1 MKRLTLKYNWLY
13 FIALCA
19 SLLTACEPADIATKS
34 PMTFKNGQVRAI
46 AAADANARVFAYRVT
61 EENATPEWLYGTA
74 AKGANAQLTNI
85 DFTNKKATFAVDG
98 ETKYWTNATYNFFSL
113 YSKTLT
119 ATGSSEP
126 QFNATT
132 KTFTFPYTIADVT
145 NSDNELWATSKLNEV
160 HEASESTPVKFEFNH
175 ILSKINFRIKKH
187 SSNSDNK
194 IVVTKVSISNVYTS
208 GVYNL
213 DVANNLETWT
223 RNLDG
228 DGNVVDVSSILEFT
242 PEESNSQIQVAGA
255 LVLGD
260 NGFLAIPQTVGVNTM
275 KIVIAYDFYDEI
287 EDTTPAYSKEVE
299 AYLPIS
305 VVKEWEVGKNYIYNL
320 LLSAETNDIFFT
332 TPTIS
337 DWGTSSVGSI
347 IIQ

>member
-61 EENATPEWLYGTA
+61 EGNATPEWLYGTA
-74 AKGANAQLTNI
+74 TKGANAQLTNI

-132 KTFTFPYTIADVT
+132 KTFTFPYTIAGVT
-145 NSDNELWATSKLNEV
+145 NSDNELWAASKLNEV
-160 HEASESTPVKFEFNH
+160 HEASESNPVKFEFNH
-175 ILSKINFRIKKH
+175 ILSKINFKIKKH
-187 SSNSDNK
+187 TANNDNK
-194 IVVTKVSISNVYTS
+194 IVVTKVTISDVYTS

-213 DVANNLETWT
+213 AVESSSATWTFADNTIKPIIEFNNLTSDIT
-223 RNLDG
+223 IAG
-228 DGNVVDVSSILEFT
+228 TSILT
-242 PEESNSQIQVAGA
+242 
-255 LVLGD
+255 D
-260 NGFLAIPQTVGVNTM
+260 GFLVIPQTVGAN
-275 KIVIAYDFYDEI
+275 KKEIVIDYSYYNTPSDD
-287 EDTTPAYSKEVE
+287 TPAYTKQVK
-299 AYLPIS
+299 AFLPIS
-305 VVKEWEVGKNYIYNL
+305 AVTNWEIGKNYVYNL
-320 LLSAETNDIFFT
+320 LLSADVNAIFFT

-337 DWGTSSVGSI
+337 DWGGSSVGSI

>member
-19 SLLTACEPADIATKS
+19 ALLTACEPADIVTKS

-74 AKGANAQLTNI
+74 TKGANAQLTNI

-126 QFNATT
+126 QFDATT
-132 KTFTFPYTIADVT
+132 KTFTFPYTIASVT
-145 NSDNELWATSKLNEV
+145 NSDNELWAASKLNEV

-175 ILSKINFRIKKH
+175 ILSKINFKIKKH
-187 SSNSDNK
+187 TTNTDNR
-194 IVVTKVSISNVYTS
+194 IVVTKVTISDVYTS

-213 DVANNLETWT
+213 AVESSSATWTFADNTTKPIIEFNNLTSDIT
-223 RNLDG
+223 TAG
-228 DGNVVDVSSILEFT
+228 TSILT
-242 PEESNSQIQVAGA
+242 
-255 LVLGD
+255 D
-260 NGFLAIPQTVGVNTM
+260 GFLVIPQTVGAN
-275 KIVIAYDFYDEI
+275 KKEIVIDYSYYNTPSDANPAYDKQVKAF
-287 EDTTPAYSKEVE
+287 
-299 AYLPIS
+299 LPIS
-305 VVKEWEVGKNYIYNL
+305 SVTNWEIGKNYVYNL
-320 LLSAETNDIFFT
+320 LLSADENFIYFT

-337 DWGTSSVGSI
+337 DWGGSSVGSI

>member
-1 MKRLTLKYNWLY
+1 MRLLTIKYKLVCL
-13 FIALCA
+13 AVACCA
-19 SLLTACEPADIATKS
+19 IFTACEQADLATKS

-61 EENATPEWLYGTA
+61 EGNATPEWLYGTA

-85 DFTNKKATFAVDG
+85 DFTDKKATFAVDG

-126 QFNATT
+126 QFDATT

-145 NSDNELWATSKLNEV
+145 NSNNELWAASKLNEV

-175 ILSKINFRIKKH
+175 ILSKINFKIKKH
-187 SSNSDNK
+187 TANTNNK
-194 IVVTKVSISNVYTS
+194 IVVTKVTISDVYTS

-213 DVANNLETWT
+213 AVESSSATWTFADNTTKPIIEFNNLT
-223 RNLDG
+223 RDIEIAG
-228 DGNVVDVSSILEFT
+228 TPILT
-242 PEESNSQIQVAGA
+242 HD
-255 LVLGD
+255 L
-260 NGFLAIPQTVGVNTM
+260 NGFLVIPQIVGAN
-275 KIVIAYDFYDEI
+275 KKEIVIDYSYYQAKSD
-287 EDTTPAYSKEVE
+287 DTPEYTKQVKAF
-299 AYLPIS
+299 LPIS
-305 VVKEWEVGKNYIYNL
+305 SVTNWEVGKNYVYNL
-320 LLSAETNDIFFT
+320 ILSADVNDIYFT